1 MNRCLALAA
10 GMAVCVTSLVTT
22 ATAVPP
28 IMDRVPADAPVVMVI
43 PSIEGLE
50 KDINSVLQ
58 LAGAGQ
64 LPMTADDLLGMAGL
78 SGVSKKGSIAM
89 VMLKTPDIE
98 AGGPPAMVA
107 IFQTDDYAAFAKS
120 LNSTKDGELDKA
132 TLNDQ
137 DVWMKSIGGGFVVA
151 GPEKEDVTKFEGKSG
166 SADGHK
172 KFYGSKGDKV
182 SDKADIALFVN
193 VAKLKPLIDQGAE
206 GIEQLFAGGAMGE
219 DPTEQIK
226 WMKDN
231 VAADMDGAVIAL
243 SIDSAGVS
251 FEMTGA
257 AKEGSKLATAFGTA
271 GKAHALLSKVPGGAY
286 LAAYAIDTSNKKW
299 QEFFKT
305 MPAGSPTPGMEGM
318 ESLLTGNAKG
328 FEDAT
333 GAAVVAGVPTG
344 GLANGLFSR
353 ITAYVETKSPDK
365 VVAFARDE
373 MPKALEKDE
382 LGKMVYK
389 TAVTEVE
396 GVKVDSYELTLEPGD
411 EPQMAMVMGGMFGE
425 SGAPAGYVAVVD
437 GGLVAITSKSSEL
450 MGTAIKAVKGEGTLG
465 SDKTLAAVHE
475 KLPAGCYAEGYLNVR
490 EALDMILKFAPTM
503 GAPKIDVK
511 LPAKLPPVA
520 GGFAM
525 SDRQFHGMYYIPAEV
540 IKTGG
545 DVYKAAMKA
554 MEGEGEEEG
563 EPQDDGM
570 APKGDK
576 GEKGPAPKF

>member
-22 ATAVPP
+22 AHAIPP

-78 SGVSKKGSIAM
+78 TGVSKKGSIAM
-89 VMLKTPDIE
+89 VMLKAPDLE
-98 AGGPPAMVA
+98 AGGPPSMVA
-107 IFQTDDYAAFAKS
+107 IFQADDYAALTKG

-137 DVWMKSIGGGFVVA
+137 DVWMKNIGGGFVVA

-172 KFYGSKGDKV
+172 KFYGSKADKV
-182 SDKADIALFVN
+182 TDKADFAIFVN
-193 VAKLKPLIDQGAE
+193 VAKLKPLIDQGAATM
-206 GIEQLFAGGAMGE
+206 EQMLAGSPMGE

-226 WMKDN
+226 WMKDHI
-231 VAADMDGAVIAL
+231 AADMDGAVVAL

-251 FEMTGA
+251 LDMLGA
-257 AKEGSKLATAFGTA
+257 AKEGSKLATALSTA

-286 LAAYAIDTSNKKW
+286 LAAYAIDTSNKQW
-299 QEFFKT
+299 QDFFKT
-305 MPAGSPTPGMEGM
+305 MPASPTPGMEGLEALM
-318 ESLLTGNAKG
+318 AGNAKG
-328 FEDAT
+328 FEDTT
-333 GAAVVAGVPTG
+333 GMAVVVGVPAG
-344 GLANGLFSR
+344 GLANGLLSR
-353 ITAYVETKSPDK
+353 ITGYVETKTPDK
-365 VVAFARDE
+365 VIALARDE
-373 MPKALEKDE
+373 MPKALEQDD

-389 TAVTEVE
+389 TAVTEVD
-396 GVKVDSYELTLEPGD
+396 GVKVDSYELTLNTGEDVP
-411 EPQMAMVMGGMFGE
+411 PMVMGGMFGG
-425 SGAPAGYVAVVD
+425 SGAPSGYVAVVD
-437 GGLVAITSKSSEL
+437 GGVVAITSKSSEL
-450 MGTAIKAVKGEGTLG
+450 MGTALKAVKGEATLG

-490 EALDMILKFAPTM
+490 EVIDMLLKLAPTM
-503 GAPKIDVK
+503 GGPTLDVK

-520 GGFAM
+520 GGM
-525 SDRQFHGMYYIPAEV
+525 GMGDRQAHLMYYIPAEV